1 MESESSSQD
10 TVDSI
15 TFLLPV
21 SDLTSPLANL
31 SNTLDRLQALA
42 NSFPAVSPSTFFVR
56 RLHQNI
62 KALVAMQGFS
72 LVVPVE
78 ILRTLVHTSSARTRL
93 SDQMVIQAVANRM
106 LASEKPM
113 ALPKRI
119 PRHSPSKAKPSGLG
133 ASLPLLIISLVLL
146 LLVSVLCFITWI
158 KYVKSADQTRVSVAV
173 IASLKDVV
181 GWLELAETSQ
191 EAYLLTTDPRYLKVA
206 ARAIP
211 KAAAQMKQT
220 DRLNAGRQKASGLQH
235 DFEEAVQEKS
245 DDLEAILSLI
255 HQGYAGSAIER
266 IKEVRGRLLMDRVDE
281 LARELEQNEQERLLG
296 NRKLSR
302 FYARLSQL
310 VATFGSAG
318 IFGIVLISTIRINRL
333 ISAGNV
339 LTAELQRTN
348 EDLRQFVYSASH
360 DLQEPLRNLM
370 IYSDLVEKRIV
381 NGAWEALRED
391 AKFIRLFADRMR
403 ALVSDLLAYTQIA
416 SAEPTPLE
424 VADMNKVMAKVVDS
438 CSVPI
443 AEARAEVVSDPLPK
457 LRISETHAEQIMQ
470 NLLSNAIKY
479 RKTDVAPFITISA
492 ERQRSEWIIAMKDN
506 GIGIEPHYH
515 SHIFGIFKRLHTAT
529 EYPGTG
535 LGLAICRKIVERH
548 GGKIWVE
555 SKSGEGS
562 TFYFSIPGV
571 LSAARDRKQST
582 DLNPVM

>member
-1 MESESSSQD
+1 
-10 TVDSI
+10 
-15 TFLLPV
+15 
-21 SDLTSPLANL
+21 
-31 SNTLDRLQALA
+31 
-42 NSFPAVSPSTFFVR
+42 
-56 RLHQNI
+56 
-62 KALVAMQGFS
+62 
-72 LVVPVE
+72 
-78 ILRTLVHTSSARTRL
+78 
-93 SDQMVIQAVANRM
+93 
-106 LASEKPM
+106 M
-113 ALPKRI
+113 ALPKRS
-119 PRHSPSKAKPSGLG
+119 PGHSPSQAKPSGLG

-146 LLVSVLCFITWI
+146 LLVSVLCFITWT

-191 EAYLLTTDPRYLKVA
+191 QGYLLTTDARYLKAA

-211 KAAAQMKQT
+211 AAGAQMKQT
-220 DRLNAGRQKASGLQH
+220 DRLNGWRQQGLRLQRE
-235 DFEEAVQEKS
+235 FEEAVQEKS
-245 DDLEAILSLI
+245 DDLERTLALI
-255 HQGYAGSAIER
+255 HQGHSGSAIER
-266 IKEVRGRLLMDRVDE
+266 IKGVRGQLLMDRVRGI
-281 LARELEQNEQERLLG
+281 ARELERGEQERLLVA
-296 NRKLSR
+296 RKLSR

-310 VATFGSAG
+310 VATIGSAG

-333 ISAGNV
+333 ISAGNM
-339 LTAELQRTN
+339 LTTELQRTN

-381 NGAWEALRED
+381 SGAWEALRED
-391 AKFIRLFADRMR
+391 AKFIRLFANRMR

-416 SAEPTPLE
+416 NAEPTPLE

-443 AEARAEVVSDPLPK
+443 AEAHAAVMSDPLPR

-479 RKTDVAPFITISA
+479 RRTEVAPVIKVSA
-492 ERQRSEWIIAMKDN
+492 ERRRSDWIVAIKDN

-548 GGKIWVE
+548 GGNIWVE
-555 SKSGEGS
+555 SKPGEGS

-571 LSAARDRKQST
+571 LSATRGKKNDVNSDSVA
-582 DLNPVM
+582 

>member
-1 MESESSSQD
+1 
-10 TVDSI
+10 
-15 TFLLPV
+15 
-21 SDLTSPLANL
+21 
-31 SNTLDRLQALA
+31 
-42 NSFPAVSPSTFFVR
+42 
-56 RLHQNI
+56 
-62 KALVAMQGFS
+62 
-72 LVVPVE
+72 
-78 ILRTLVHTSSARTRL
+78 
-93 SDQMVIQAVANRM
+93 
-106 LASEKPM
+106 M
-113 ALPKRI
+113 ALFKRG
-119 PRHSPSKAKPSGLG
+119 PVHSPSKANASGLG

-146 LLVSVLCFITWI
+146 LLVSVLCFFTWN
-158 KYVKSADQTRVSVAV
+158 KYINSADQTRVSVAI

-181 GWLELAETSQ
+181 SWLELAETSQ
-191 EAYLLTTDPRYLKVA
+191 QGYLLTTDARYLRVA
-206 ARAIP
+206 GRALP
-211 KAAAQMKQT
+211 TALALLRQAEK
-220 DRLNAGRQKASGLQH
+220 LNAGRRQGLDLQRE
-235 DFEEAVQEKS
+235 FEEAVKEKA
-245 DDLEAILSLI
+245 DDLAKTLALI
-255 HQGYAGSAIER
+255 HGGNPAGAIAA
-266 IKEVRGRLLMDRVDE
+266 IKAVRGRLLMDRVRE
-281 LARELEQNEQERLLG
+281 IGQELEHDEQERLIA
-296 NRKLSR
+296 NRTLTR

-318 IFGIVLISTIRINRL
+318 IFAIVLISTIRINRL
-333 ISAGNV
+333 ISSGNV

-370 IYSDLVEKRIV
+370 IYSDLVEKRILS
-381 NGAWEALRED
+381 GALEALRED
-391 AKFIRLFADRMR
+391 AKFIRLFANRMR

-443 AEARAEVVSDPLPK
+443 AEAHAAVVSDRLPR

-479 RKTDVAPFITISA
+479 RRADMPPLIRISA
-492 ERQRSEWIIAMKDN
+492 ERRRSEWIVAIRDN
-506 GIGIEPHYH
+506 GIGIERDYH

-555 SKSGEGS
+555 SKPGEGS

-571 LSAARDRKQST
+571 FSATRDAKQSAEKNSEIVPAK
-582 DLNPVM
+582 L

>member
-1 MESESSSQD
+1 LRTLSGRFARFNSSFAATHSEYQSTFHDASPFFRSGDNSGGQLHRLSWTES
-10 TVDSI
+10 
-15 TFLLPV
+15 
-21 SDLTSPLANL
+21 TSRAEKPAAI
-31 SNTLDRLQALA
+31 QALA
-42 NSFPAVSPSTFFVR
+42 AKM
-56 RLHQNI
+56 I
-62 KALVAMQGFS
+62 
-72 LVVPVE
+72 
-78 ILRTLVHTSSARTRL
+78 
-93 SDQMVIQAVANRM
+93 
-106 LASEKPM
+106 ASEKPM
-113 ALPKRI
+113 ALPKRS
-119 PRHSPSKAKPSGLG
+119 PGHSPSQAKPSGLG

-146 LLVSVLCFITWI
+146 LLVSVLCFITWT

-191 EAYLLTTDPRYLKVA
+191 QGYLLTTDARYLKAA

-211 KAAAQMKQT
+211 AAGAQMKQT
-220 DRLNAGRQKASGLQH
+220 DRLNGWRQQGLRLQRE
-235 DFEEAVQEKS
+235 FEEAVQEKS
-245 DDLEAILSLI
+245 DDLERTLALI
-255 HQGYAGSAIER
+255 HQGHSGSAIER
-266 IKEVRGRLLMDRVDE
+266 IKGVRGQLLMDRVRGI
-281 LARELEQNEQERLLG
+281 ARELERGEQERLLVA
-296 NRKLSR
+296 RKLSR

-310 VATFGSAG
+310 VATIGSAG

-333 ISAGNV
+333 ISAGNM
-339 LTAELQRTN
+339 LTTELQRTN

-381 NGAWEALRED
+381 SGAWEALRED
-391 AKFIRLFADRMR
+391 AKFIRLFANRMR

-416 SAEPTPLE
+416 NAEPTPLE

-443 AEARAEVVSDPLPK
+443 AEAHAAVVSDPLPR

-479 RKTDVAPFITISA
+479 RRTEVAPVIKVSA
-492 ERQRSEWIIAMKDN
+492 ERRRSDWIVAIKDN

-548 GGKIWVE
+548 GGNIWVE
-555 SKSGEGS
+555 SKPGEGS

-571 LSAARDRKQST
+571 LSATRGKKNDVNSDSVA
-582 DLNPVM
+582 

>member
-1 MESESSSQD
+1 
-10 TVDSI
+10 
-15 TFLLPV
+15 
-21 SDLTSPLANL
+21 
-31 SNTLDRLQALA
+31 
-42 NSFPAVSPSTFFVR
+42 
-56 RLHQNI
+56 
-62 KALVAMQGFS
+62 
-72 LVVPVE
+72 
-78 ILRTLVHTSSARTRL
+78 
-93 SDQMVIQAVANRM
+93 
-106 LASEKPM
+106 M
-113 ALPKRI
+113 ALPKRR
-119 PRHSPSKAKPSGLG
+119 PRHSPPKAKPSGLG

-146 LLVSVLCFITWI
+146 LLVSVLCFVTWD

-191 EAYLLTTDPRYLKVA
+191 QGYLLTRDARYLKVA
-206 ARAIP
+206 TRAIP
-211 KAAAQMKQT
+211 AAAAQMRTT
-220 DRLNAGRQKASGLQH
+220 DKVNTGRPLGLRSQH
-235 DFEEAVQEKS
+235 EFKEAVREKS
-245 DDLEAILSLI
+245 DDLETSLALI
-255 HQGYAGSAIER
+255 QQGQPESAIER
-266 IKEVRGRLLMDRVDE
+266 IKAVRGRLLMDRVDE
-281 LARELEQNEQERLLG
+281 LARELEQDEQERLLS
-296 NRKLSR
+296 NRKLTR

-381 NGAWEALRED
+381 NGALEALRED
-391 AKFIRLFADRMR
+391 AKFIRLFANRMR
-403 ALVSDLLAYTQIA
+403 ALVSDLLAYTQVA

-424 VADMNKVMAKVVDS
+424 MADMNRVMARVVDS

-443 AEARAEVVSDPLPK
+443 AEAHAEVVSDPLPR

-479 RKTDVAPFITISA
+479 RRPEVAPLIKISA
-492 ERQRSEWIIAMKDN
+492 ERRRSEWIVAIKDN
-506 GIGIEPHYH
+506 GIGIEQHYH

-555 SKSGEGS
+555 SNLGEGS

-571 LSAARDRKQST
+571 SSATRDRKYSAEMNAVT
-582 DLNPVM
+582 

>member
-1 MESESSSQD
+1 M
-10 TVDSI
+10 I
-15 TFLLPV
+15 
-21 SDLTSPLANL
+21 
-31 SNTLDRLQALA
+31 
-42 NSFPAVSPSTFFVR
+42 
-56 RLHQNI
+56 
-62 KALVAMQGFS
+62 
-72 LVVPVE
+72 
-78 ILRTLVHTSSARTRL
+78 
-93 SDQMVIQAVANRM
+93 
-106 LASEKPM
+106 ASEKPM
-113 ALPKRI
+113 GFPKRS

-158 KYVKSADQTRVSVAV
+158 KYAKSADQTRTSVAIV
-173 IASLKDVV
+173 ASLKDVV
-181 GWLELAETSQ
+181 GWLQLAETGEQ
-191 EAYLLTTDPRYLKVA
+191 AYLLTADARYLKVA

-211 KAAAQMKQT
+211 KAAAQTKQT
-220 DRLNAGRQKASGLQH
+220 DRLNSGRPGSVLQH
-235 DFEEAVQEKS
+235 EFEEAVQEKS
-245 DDLEAILSLI
+245 DDLATTLTLI
-255 HQGYAGSAIER
+255 QKGQAGSAIER
-266 IKEVRGRLLMDRVDE
+266 IRAVRGRLLMVRVDE
-281 LARELEQNEQERLLG
+281 LARKLEQNEQERLLG

-333 ISAGNV
+333 VSAGNM
-339 LTAELQRTN
+339 LTLELQRTN

-391 AKFIRLFADRMR
+391 AKFIRLFANRMR

-443 AEARAEVVSDPLPK
+443 SEAHAAVVSDQLPN

-479 RKTDVAPFITISA
+479 RKTEVAPVVKISA
-492 ERQRSEWIIAMKDN
+492 ERRRSEWVVAIKDN

-555 SKSGEGS
+555 SKPGEGS
-562 TFYFSIPGV
+562 TFYFSIPEYSPQRAIKSRV
-571 LSAARDRKQST
+571 QL
-582 DLNPVM
+582 